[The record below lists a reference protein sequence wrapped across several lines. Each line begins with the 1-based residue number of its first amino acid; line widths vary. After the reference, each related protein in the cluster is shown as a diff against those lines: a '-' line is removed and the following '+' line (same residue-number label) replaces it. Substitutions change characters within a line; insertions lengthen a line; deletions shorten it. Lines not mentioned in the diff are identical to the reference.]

1 MKQKRT
7 FQVDRKQSDEE
18 YHFVHVRGL
27 GTVSIKAQ
35 PNGIVVDI
43 YPYRD
48 IEGENVAST
57 WAGIGDLEIDESP
70 SHVA

>member
-57 WAGIGDLEIDESP
+57 WADIGDLEIDESP